1 MEYSPDC
8 KVNKEKKMSKED
20 GKRGKEKKFGEMMRE
35 RKEWGMEGGEGG
47 DHGCGSGACYGER
60 QKSGRNM

>member
-35 RKEWGMEGGEGG
+35 RILVLPSHNIRERKNINMEKEHAIC
-47 DHGCGSGACYGER
+47 DHNEK
-60 QKSGRNM
+60 Q